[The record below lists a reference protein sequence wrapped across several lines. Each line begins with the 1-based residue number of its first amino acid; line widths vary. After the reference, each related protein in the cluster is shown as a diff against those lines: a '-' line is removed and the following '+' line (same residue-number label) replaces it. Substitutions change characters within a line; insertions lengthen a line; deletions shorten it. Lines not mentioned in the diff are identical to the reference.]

1 MMNIIVGNVLTV
13 VLIILALLL
22 LICMFMA
29 VKGPRVADRVVCVN
43 MMGTIVIVMIGILAV
58 KLKEGYLADICILYA
73 MISFLAVIILTKTYM
88 GVYLE
93 KRANNAEKEN
103 QKEDVEGVNNQ
114 YRYNSTWADFAS
126 PRPFGFYF

>member
-1 MMNIIVGNVLTV
+1 MMDMIVGNVLTV
-13 VLIILALLL
+13 LLIIFAFLL
-22 LICMFMA
+22 LICMIKA

-73 MISFLAVIILTKTYM
+73 MISFLAVIILCKTYM

-93 KRANNAEKEN
+93 KLDESKDTHHIDDIETKE
-103 QKEDVEGVNNQ
+103 EV
-114 YRYNSTWADFAS
+114 
-126 PRPFGFYF
+126 